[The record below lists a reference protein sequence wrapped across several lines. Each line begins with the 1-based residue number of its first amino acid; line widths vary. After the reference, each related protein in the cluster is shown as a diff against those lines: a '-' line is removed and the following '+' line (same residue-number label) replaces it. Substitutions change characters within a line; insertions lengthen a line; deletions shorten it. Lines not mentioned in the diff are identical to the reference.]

1 MPFFLWKMAERTM
14 SDRDTTAAASQGTR
28 HATNGKAGRPSVPA
42 DLEENAE
49 DRSGTED
56 GLGLGSS
63 RRSDPWRFCDSFDQ

>member
-14 SDRDTTAAASQGTR
+14 SDRDATAAASQGTR

-49 DRSGTED
+49 DRSGAED
-56 GLGLGSS
+56 GLGLGSCAKVG
-63 RRSDPWRFCDSFDQ
+63 PLAFL